1 MASQRETFN
10 PAELPAP
17 VGVYAQVTRNGRF
30 VFISGQN
37 GIDVNGNHAEGL
49 EAQTIQTLENVR
61 GALAAAGATFSDVMK
76 LTIYMTNIADRPKIR
91 EIRERYFPGE
101 RPAVTTIGVAALYAP
116 ESVIEIDAIAILPE
130 D

>member
-10 PAELPAP
+10 PPELPAP